1 MWSIQVAE
9 TFTGTPGV
17 YVSLANCIIGFNRI
31 LAGELD
37 EIPEAAFYMVGDID
51 EVLAKAETLA
61 VQAARPSPSSSP
73 MQPTACPK
81 YLF

>member
-61 VQAARPSPSSSP
+61 V
-73 MQPTACPK
+73 
-81 YLF
+81 